1 MCTPNR
7 SAFVYQVVRNSAK
20 PLGDQLVDEVSD
32 LIASGRLAEGSRLPS
47 VRELSRRTGVSV
59 YTAVTA
65 FERLQARGLVE
76 SRRGCGYFVVRN
88 TKHAMIGIEQ
98 GPPAS
103 ADPVLGFTRSA
114 FGPED
119 ILVPAGSGF
128 LPASWFADAIPP
140 SMVSKALKSEALTAP
155 PPAEGDPELRGLL
168 VERLHLAGIPAAPR
182 NIVVTFGA
190 SHAFDLIARSFLA
203 PGDTVLV
210 DDPGYFVL
218 PTQLKAHRVNIV
230 SVPTLADGSALDVLE
245 QMARLHRP
253 RMFFTQ
259 TLLHN
264 PTGTSASAANCHGI
278 LSLAEKYNFLITED
292 HSYSDLGPP
301 STSLAQT
308 DELRRVFYVGSF
320 TKVLCPGL
328 RVGFIAAPE
337 SCLRQ
342 LIENKILTVLSGCS
356 LGESIIREVL
366 ASGRYRKHMERLN
379 LAWQRHERSRLA
391 RCARPA
397 STSKIVPS
405 ADFSFGLGCRV
416 PWMRPSS
423 PLKRGPRESCWPRA
437 RCFPCPAAATTTCGS
452 TSPTG
457 ATRRSCSFSASDALS
472 NP

>member
-1 MCTPNR
+1 V
-7 SAFVYQVVRNSAK
+7 FQIVRNSAK

-76 SRRGCGYFVVRN
+76 SRRGSGYFVVRHR
-88 TKHAMIGIEQ
+88 THAMIASIEQ
-98 GPPAS
+98 GPPPS

-114 FGPED
+114 FEPQD

-140 SMVSKALKSEALTAP
+140 SMVSKAVKSEALTATP
-155 PPAEGDPELRGLL
+155 PTEGDPELRSLL

-190 SHAFDLIARSFLA
+190 SHAFDLIARGFLA

-230 SVPTLADGSALDVLE
+230 PVPTLADGSALDVLE
-245 QMARLHRP
+245 EMARLHRP

-292 HSYSDLGPP
+292 HSYSDLAPP

-308 DELRRVFYVGSF
+308 DELKRVFYVGSF
-320 TKVLCPGL
+320 TKVLCPGM

-337 SCLRQ
+337 SCVRQ

-366 ASGRYRKHMERLN
+366 ASGRYRKHIERL
-379 LAWQRHERSRLA
+379 QGRLA
-391 RCARPA
+391 KARAFATGTLRSAGLNVENRALGGFFLWARLPGAMDAAELAVEARSSGILLAPGAMFSLSGCCNGYLRINVAYGSHPALLQFLGERCHVEA
-397 STSKIVPS
+397 IN
-405 ADFSFGLGCRV
+405 L
-416 PWMRPSS
+416 
-423 PLKRGPRESCWPRA
+423 
-437 RCFPCPAAATTTCGS
+437 
-452 TSPTG
+452 
-457 ATRRSCSFSASDALS
+457 
-472 NP
+472 